1 MQLEDYFDFLAPD
14 DIRIKGHR
22 IGIESVLYEYLYRQ
36 QTPEDIVQRFPSL
49 TLEQVYATILYYH
62 QNKEQVDKYIADW
75 LEFGRKAR
83 EEQARS
89 SSPAVERMSRIKA
102 ERMAAERKT
111 VDYQIHP
118 PAPDEPMTQIALSL
132 PDYVS
137 QTAEQYAR
145 RLGVSPDEFYAAA
158 GLGFEPRIP
167 CSKDRCP
174 TVRRPRKRYNYIILL
189 HRSDRYGMNEWV
201 SQSVSVFLDGT
212 ALQRQRITRRPVCF
226 HSGNV

>member
-62 QNKEQVDKYIADW
+62 QNKEQADKYIADW
-75 LEFGRKAR
+75 LEFGTKAR
-83 EEQARS
+83 EEQARNP
-89 SSPAVERMSRIKA
+89 SPAVERVSRIKA

-158 GLGFEPRIP
+158 VA
-167 CSKDRCP
+167 SY
-174 TVRRPRKRYNYIILL
+174 VR
-189 HRSDRYGMNEWV
+189 
-201 SQSVSVFLDGT
+201 
-212 ALQRQRITRRPVCF
+212 ALQKDDVTQALNQVYTQESSAVDPVLMQMQIA
-226 HSGNV
+226 SLPNEDW